1 MQWIINTSMNQE
13 HSLAY
18 SPTRIIGEGELD
30 DLYIKTCSLVCLL
43 SNKILSPTSIVI
55 TLIQNK
61 EMRDIVCEISDISY
75 YEFVQKMSQNYD
87 IVNRS
92 KKIIYALNK
101 NDRSRKRGL

>member
-1 MQWIINTSMNQE
+1 MNQK
-13 HSLAY
+13 HSIAF
-18 SPTRIIGEGELD
+18 SPTQIIGNSELD

-43 SNKILSPTSIVI
+43 SNKILSPTSIII
-55 TLIQNK
+55 TLIENK
-61 EMRDIVCEISDISY
+61 EIRDIVCKTMDISY
-75 YEFVQKMSQNYD
+75 FEFVQRMSQNYD

>member
-1 MQWIINTSMNQE
+1 MNQD

-30 DLYIKTCSLVCLL
+30 DLYVKTCSLVCLL
-43 SNKILSPTSIVI
+43 SNKILSPTSVVI
-55 TLIQNK
+55 TLIQTPEIRN
-61 EMRDIVCEISDISY
+61 IVCNVLDISY
-75 YEFVQKMSQNYD
+75 FEFVQKMSQNYD

-101 NDRSRKRGL
+101 NDPTRKRGL